1 MQPTLLRVLQD
12 GEIMSVGDTRPERV
26 DVRVFS
32 ATNRDLR
39 AAVAAGTFR
48 ADLYYRLAAFP
59 IRLPPLRLRRRDIP
73 LLADRFLSLANA
85 RHHKE
90 IRGLDPTV
98 LELFE
103 RYEWPGN
110 IRELQN
116 EIERAIVL
124 TPSGEY
130 IKREQI
136 SADVRGGAALSPERP
151 LEAAVVEKIEKE
163 SPPKTAKESPTL
175 RQARSGFEARFIA
188 DVLTRNG
195 GNVSHSAEVLGLS
208 RIQLQRKMKEYGLR

>member
-1 MQPTLLRVLQD
+1 MPLSMQPTLLRVLQD

-39 AAVAAGTFR
+39 TAVAAGTFR

-59 IRLPPLRLRRRDIP
+59 IRLPPLRMRRRDIP
-73 LLADRFLSLANA
+73 LIADHFLALANV

-90 IRGLDPTV
+90 IHEFDPGV
-98 LELFE
+98 LELFD
-103 RYEWPGN
+103 RYAWPGN

-116 EIERAIVL
+116 EIERAVVL
-124 TPSGEY
+124 TPSGES
-130 IKREQI
+130 IKVEQLTAEIRGATPTPPPAATVRNTTDGVAMEPSTFRE
-136 SADVRGGAALSPERP
+136 
-151 LEAAVVEKIEKE
+151 
-163 SPPKTAKESPTL
+163 
-175 RQARSGFEARFIA
+175 ARSGWEARFIA
-188 DVLTRNG
+188 ETLARNG

>member
-1 MQPTLLRVLQD
+1 
-12 GEIMSVGDTRPERV
+12 
-26 DVRVFS
+26 
-32 ATNRDLR
+32 NRDLR

-73 LLADRFLSLANA
+73 LLADRFLALANA

-90 IRGLDPTV
+90 IRGLDPVV

-103 RYEWPGN
+103 RYDWPGN

-124 TPSGEY
+124 TPSGES
-130 IKREQI
+130 IKPEQL
-136 SADVRGGAALSPERP
+136 SAEVRGGTAKPAARSV
-151 LEAAVVEKIEKE
+151 AVSGAEKVEKG
-163 SPPKTAKESPTL
+163 A
-175 RQARSGFEARFIA
+175 
-188 DVLTRNG
+188 
-195 GNVSHSAEVLGLS
+195 
-208 RIQLQRKMKEYGLR
+208 